1 MRNPTEPCF
10 LSLPYEDEEGNV
22 VPSFKVSPHGD
33 ADPDRDAFWVDT
45 RAEAR
50 EEVERLKALRAAALV
65 VKPGREVLDPN
76 NRRVYVLSVDGDQVT
91 VRLGGSYGATVRYSR
106 SMLRPVE
113 G

>member
-1 MRNPTEPCF
+1 MRNPNEPCF

-22 VPSFKVSPHGD
+22 VPNFKVSPHGD

-50 EEVERLKALRAAALV
+50 AEVERLEALV
-65 VKPGREVLDPN
+65 VKPGREVLDPS

-91 VRLGGSYGATVRYSR
+91 VRLGGTLGTTVRYSR